1 MKYGETLRQRS
12 IPGWAERK
20 RYPSV
25 AATNHGIYLTFFST
39 DNIDY
44 DEIKLLIKDHTTPG
58 KGKAVS
64 VPGQGNEAEYDF
76 EKRLFGIF
84 MRENANISL
93 FVKTK
98 VLEIE
103 RSLGAP
109 IC

>member
-20 RYPSV
+20 QYSPNCDGMS
-25 AATNHGIYLTFFST
+25 HQIST

-64 VPGQGNEAEYDF
+64 VPGQGNEAESDF

-84 MRENANISL
+84 LRENANISL

-103 RSLGAP
+103 RSLGMP
-109 IC
+109 IW

>member
-1 MKYGETLRQRS
+1 MS
-12 IPGWAERK
+12 HP
-20 RYPSV
+20 
-25 AATNHGIYLTFFST
+25 FST

-64 VPGQGNEAEYDF
+64 VPGQGNEAECDF

-84 MRENANISL
+84 LRENANISL

-103 RSLGAP
+103 RSLGMP
-109 IC
+109 TW

>member
-1 MKYGETLRQRS
+1 MINPFSNFT
-12 IPGWAERK
+12 A
-20 RYPSV
+20 
-25 AATNHGIYLTFFST
+25 YLTILLTT

-64 VPGQGNEAEYDF
+64 VPGQGNVAEYDF

-84 MRENANISL
+84 LRENDNISL

-103 RSLGAP
+103 QSLGMSIRWLTFAP
-109 IC
+109 